1 MKKGERCAYERRETE
16 GKMEHFGL
24 NMING
29 KQGLGGALGPHC
41 YCAFTTVGLTIT
53 NMFL

>member
-1 MKKGERCAYERRETE
+1 MKKGERCAYERRKT

-29 KQGLGGALGPHC
+29 KQGLSGALGPHC
-41 YCAFTTVGLTIT
+41 YCVFTTVRLTIT
-53 NMFL
+53 DVFL